1 MNLIKFCRVVVIIGL
16 FITFLSAILL
26 LTNGKYSEFVGIV
39 STIIS
44 IVLGFVSIV
53 YTYISGQDTLKTLN
67 EIRNE
72 NSKLVEKI
80 NYELSKN
87 NYDETNIN
95 TLLKK

>member
-1 MNLIKFCRVVVIIGL
+1 MNLMKFCRVVVIIGL